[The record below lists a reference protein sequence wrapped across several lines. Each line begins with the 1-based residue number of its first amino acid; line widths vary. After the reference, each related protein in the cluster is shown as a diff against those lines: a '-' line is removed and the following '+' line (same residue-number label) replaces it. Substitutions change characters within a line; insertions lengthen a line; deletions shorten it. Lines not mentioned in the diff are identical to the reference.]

1 MTIRLYQTEMT
12 LTFEKFLKLFNQ
24 MMFICWILTC
34 SDCLSKSCPKC
45 QNSAIFMEQALWVCC
60 SIKTFATLVL
70 LSLFSISFGSSAD
83 YLAYTSYAG
92 LEVQVC
98 ILVSKIFFFKSS
110 QDRSTMSDEVVTA
123 MDQLNRYCGGGSY
136 YYRPSHG
143 SGPNLGNLICKSLSL
158 IVDLDQTNT

>member
-1 MTIRLYQTEMT
+1 MGAVS
-12 LTFEKFLKLFNQ
+12 K
-24 MMFICWILTC
+24 
-34 SDCLSKSCPKC
+34 CLRHLS
-45 QNSAIFMEQALWVCC
+45 
-60 SIKTFATLVL
+60 

-92 LEVQVC
+92 LEV
-98 ILVSKIFFFKSS
+98 

-143 SGPNLGNLICKSLSL
+143 SGPNLGNLISPVVFGLATGAGLAAVGSLFGK
-158 IVDLDQTNT
+158 